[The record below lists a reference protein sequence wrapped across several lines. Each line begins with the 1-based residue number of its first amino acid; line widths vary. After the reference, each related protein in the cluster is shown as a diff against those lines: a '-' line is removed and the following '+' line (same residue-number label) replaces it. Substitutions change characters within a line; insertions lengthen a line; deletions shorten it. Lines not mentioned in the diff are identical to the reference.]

1 MKCDLAYCTFVG
13 LTCGMTAMV
22 VVVLQLPLSV
32 VVMASEIRVGMW
44 RRNGQVM
51 FDQMVNYAE
60 PPFCKMFRDMDLLLL
75 QFAGQSVSL
84 LL

>member
-1 MKCDLAYCTFVG
+1 
-13 LTCGMTAMV
+13 
-22 VVVLQLPLSV
+22 
-32 VVMASEIRVGMW
+32 MASEVRVGMW

-75 QFAGQSVSL
+75 QFAGQL
-84 LL
+84 NG